1 MFVLF
6 CVTITSLADM
16 AATAAAGAAYTTA
29 SMTVSAVSVTAAAV
43 VMPYYLMRS
52 FEFVDPIWTLACE
65 RADAAGV
72 LLAETLLERKHGTRP
87 VTLLGFSM
95 GARLIFACLNELGR
109 RHFEWAETRRRKV
122 ISAENEARRVV
133 SDNFH
138 AARAKAAKAERAA
151 AADESGS
158 VSSGGSG
165 SGSSGSNKSS
175 GGAGKWSGLFSSF
188 ARAGSNNNTTSS
200 SSSVRSSGS
209 GNSRGSGSKER
220 SSSSLLPLTPREL
233 QEVNEAARVAANAAA
248 AALEKEESPVAG
260 LIGDVV
266 LMGTP
271 VSVGA
276 SFFRSLVAV

>member
-1 MFVLF
+1 
-6 CVTITSLADM
+6 M

-133 SDNFH
+133 SESFH
-138 AARAKAAKAERAA
+138 EARAKAAKVARAA

-158 VSSGGSG
+158 VSSGGSSG
-165 SGSSGSNKSS
+165 SGSSGSSS
-175 GGAGKWSGLFSSF
+175 GGGKLSGFFSSF
-188 ARAGSNNNTTSS
+188 SLPGNNNTSS
-200 SSSVRSSGS
+200 SSSVRSTGS
-209 GNSRGSGSKER
+209 GGSRGSGTRDR
-220 SSSSLLPLTPREL
+220 SSSSPLTPVEL
-233 QEVNEAARVAANAAA
+233 QEVNEAARVAANTAAA
-248 AALEKEESPVAG
+248 SLEKEESPVAG

-271 VSVGA
+271 VSVIKEE
-276 SFFRSLVAV
+276 FRFLIA

>member
-1 MFVLF
+1 
-6 CVTITSLADM
+6 M

-133 SDNFH
+133 SESFH
-138 AARAKAAKAERAA
+138 EARAKAAKVARAA
-151 AADESGS
+151 AADENGS
-158 VSSGGSG
+158 VSSGGSSGSGSG
-165 SGSSGSNKSS
+165 SGSSSSSS
-175 GGAGKWSGLFSSF
+175 GGGKLSGFFSSF
-188 ARAGSNNNTTSS
+188 SLPGNNNHNTSS
-200 SSSVRSSGS
+200 SSSVRSTGS
-209 GNSRGSGSKER
+209 GGSRGSGSRDR
-220 SSSSLLPLTPREL
+220 SPSSPLTPLEL

-248 AALEKEESPVAG
+248 ASLEKEESPVAG

-271 VSVGA
+271 VSVIKEE
-276 SFFRSLVAV
+276 FRFLIA